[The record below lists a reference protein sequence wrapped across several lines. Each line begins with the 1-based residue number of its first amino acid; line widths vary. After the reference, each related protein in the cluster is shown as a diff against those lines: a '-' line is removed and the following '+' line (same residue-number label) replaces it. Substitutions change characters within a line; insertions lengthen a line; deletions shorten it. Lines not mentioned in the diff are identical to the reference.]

1 MLQDLSSKSAVK
13 PKPSTRTLSF
23 RSRCS
28 ANQSHKTCHATYGA
42 LQNKYTAYTSGFVST
57 ASYVLAPKR
66 NAARCSAL
74 LRRAVRIQDKPLLA
88 TQDTYKVVNVEYPPQ

>member
-57 ASYVLAPKR
+57 ASYVLAPKEKCCKMQCFVTPCCENTR
-66 NAARCSAL
+66 QTPTGHARHLQSC
-74 LRRAVRIQDKPLLA
+74 
-88 TQDTYKVVNVEYPPQ
+88 